1 MPRIPNFGG
10 VCGFSSMLIL
20 ATLIRS
26 WYSLAIS
33 SRIGAIILHGPHHSA
48 QKSSSTGLSDLTTSC
63 SNDAS
68 LICLMCSLICVNT
81 SFGSRPALN
90 ARHDT
95 TKSENF
101 PFASPQDKPSNA
113 PREVS
118 WGHLQEG
125 GLAWLCGPLERQFSL
140 NCYAL
145 PVVIVRIPT
154 VGFP

>member
-1 MPRIPNFGG
+1 
-10 VCGFSSMLIL
+10 
-20 ATLIRS
+20 
-26 WYSLAIS
+26 
-33 SRIGAIILHGPHHSA
+33 
-48 QKSSSTGLSDLTTSC
+48 
-63 SNDAS
+63 
-68 LICLMCSLICVNT
+68 MCSLICVNT

-154 VGFP
+154 VGFPRRASHDSVDASVDTKRGGPSWHYLSGVRLREHKRAAAKFERGFCAFCLRASRAAQRAM